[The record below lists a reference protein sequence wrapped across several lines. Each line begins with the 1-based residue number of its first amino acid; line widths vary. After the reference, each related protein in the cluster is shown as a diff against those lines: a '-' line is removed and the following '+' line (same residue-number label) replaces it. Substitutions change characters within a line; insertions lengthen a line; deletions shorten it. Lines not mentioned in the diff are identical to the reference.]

1 MKKKLAVFFPGIG
14 YTVDKPLMYY
24 SRKLAAQQGYEIRLL
39 PYQGFP
45 SKIQGD
51 AGRMRESFRIAM
63 EQTMEMLTGTELE
76 TYDELLFVGKS
87 IGTIVAAKL
96 ASDMSLQDR
105 TRFVLYTPLEETFQF
120 CDHTAMADRTG
131 NLDYSAKADR
141 TGNLDYS
148 AKADRISNLDY
159 SAKAVV
165 FTGTDDPWV
174 GRGESQIPACA
185 AQSGYP
191 CFQIADAN
199 HSLETG
205 DVGRDIENLRMI
217 MEETARFIEGRD
229 LR

>member
-14 YTVDKPLMYY
+14 YTVDKPLLYY
-24 SRKLAAQQGYEIRLL
+24 SRKIAAQQGYEIRLL

-63 EQTMEMLTGTELE
+63 EQTMEMLAGTELE

-120 CDHTAMADRTG
+120 CDHTA
-131 NLDYSAKADR
+131 KADR
-141 TGNLDYS
+141 TG
-148 AKADRISNLDY
+148 NLDY